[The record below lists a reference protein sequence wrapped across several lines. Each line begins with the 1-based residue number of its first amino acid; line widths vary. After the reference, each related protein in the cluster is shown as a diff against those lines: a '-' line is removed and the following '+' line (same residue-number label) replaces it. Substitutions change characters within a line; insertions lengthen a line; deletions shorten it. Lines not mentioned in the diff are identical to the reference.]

1 MIQAAIAIT
10 AAAHMSIRLL
20 LLLLILFLAA
30 PPSQAPDVDWTKVR
44 DEAVQLLQDL
54 IRIDTTNPPGNELA
68 AALHLQKL
76 LEAEGIETRLLE
88 FAPGRANLYARLKG
102 DGSRRPLILLSHTDV
117 VMAEPQRWSVPP
129 FSGELRDGF
138 IYGRGA
144 IDMKGTAAV
153 HATLLRLLKRL
164 NVPLKRDV
172 ILLAVGDEEAG
183 GSGAISIIENH
194 RDLIRDAEFLL
205 NEGDV
210 AYVKDGK
217 LEQYGVDV
225 MEKAALWL
233 RISAKGP
240 AGHGSIPLKNSA
252 VERLLNALERLR
264 KWETPIQVPPAVA
277 AAYRMKAAHQ
287 PDPFLRNAYR
297 DIESALRNPLLRK
310 RLLADSTLNAEVRN
324 TFTITGLKGSDKVN
338 VIPGV
343 ASAQIDARLLPG
355 ETPTGF
361 IAKLRR
367 VLDDPSLEIE
377 VLEGS
382 TPTGSSADTAL
393 MQAIR
398 KIAARHDPSVLVIPT
413 MLTSSTDSAKFRPLG
428 ITAYGFEPFK
438 LDDNELSRSH
448 GDDERVS
455 VENVGFALQFLYEVV
470 RELN

>member
-1 MIQAAIAIT
+1 MRILSAV
-10 AAAHMSIRLL
+10 
-20 LLLLILFLAA
+20 LLLLIASSA
-30 PPSQAPDVDWTKVR
+30 SAQIDWTRARV
-44 DEAVQLLQDL
+44 DAVQLLRDL
-54 IRIDTTNPPGNELA
+54 IRIDTTNPPGNERA
-68 AALHLQKL
+68 AAVHLQKL
-76 LEAEGIETRLLE
+76 LESEGIETRLLE
-88 FAPGRANLYARLKG
+88 VAPGRANLYARIKG

-117 VMAEPQRWSVPP
+117 VMAESQRWSVPP

-144 IDMKGTAAV
+144 IDMKGTATV
-153 HATLLRLLKRL
+153 HATLMRLLKRL
-164 NVPLKRDV
+164 KVPLKRDL
-172 ILLAVGDEEAG
+172 ILLAIADEEAG
-183 GSGAISIIENH
+183 GSGATSIIENH
-194 RDLIRDAEFLL
+194 RELIRDSEFLL

-210 AYVKDGK
+210 PYVKDGK
-217 LEQYGVDV
+217 LQQYGVDV

-240 AGHGSIPLKNSA
+240 AGHGSIPLSNSS
-252 VERLLNALERLR
+252 VERLLSALERLR
-264 KWETPIQVPPAVA
+264 KWETPIEVPPSVAEGYRIKAV
-277 AAYRMKAAHQ
+277 Q
-287 PDPFLRNAYR
+287 QSDPTLKNAYLNL
-297 DIESALRNPLLRK
+297 EKALKNPLLRK

-355 ETPTGF
+355 ETPDGF

-367 VLDDPSLEIE
+367 VLNDPSLDIE

-382 TPTGSSADTAL
+382 TPTGSKVETAL

-398 KIAARHDPSVLVIPT
+398 KVAARRDPGVPVIPT

-428 ITAYGFEPFK
+428 IIAYGFEPFK
-438 LDDNELSRSH
+438 LDDNELNRSH

-455 VENVGFALQFLYEVV
+455 VENLGFALQFLYDVIM
-470 RELN
+470 ELN